1 MSDVSL
7 REQDIFLLYDDDV
20 RLVLDRY
27 A

>member
-1 MSDVSL
+1 L